1 MYKEVELPYKPYV
14 PESLLV
20 LACCLAI
27 TALIVMGCFSVFV
40 QIGAVVVCSMSTSA
54 LCRWRSRS
62 KTQSI
67 VCVSLIVA
75 CALSGGIHQ
84 QQFVDTAQALQ
95 HVAPS
100 ACKYELLSD
109 STQTRFGWK
118 ARALCIYRSAEHPT
132 QTLRAQVWLSSKEP
146 LQYGKVIQL
155 VGRYKKNASDQS
167 GQHNAVRGI
176 CGTVQVVHV
185 THVSYPDNIRGAVI
199 AGREKLLDCIS
210 PDARASR
217 ALLAG
222 CICGYKTG
230 LSSFGIS
237 QSLASCGLAHMV
249 AVSGAHL
256 TLIAH
261 ILMGCIGKTS
271 LKPAWR
277 MGIVIAVTG
286 LFVVL
291 CGCPASA
298 IRAWLMSITTQ
309 TSVLLGR
316 RPYALSALCV
326 CGIGMLMIEPYLVMD
341 LGFLLSV
348 SSVMGLCL
356 FNSYGTYIGKLIL
369 PQLSGPLP
377 EVVRKSMRV
386 VQPIQ
391 ESMSSSA
398 VTSCVALISTLPL
411 VVQIFG
417 KLPLVGPFSNCVIG
431 PLFVLFIMLGVIATP
446 FLFVPLLGDWLLAL
460 LDVLGEGI
468 LLLARWF
475 SRLPLACITLDASS
489 WWVSVVVMAVLVLVV
504 LVWPRLSARAVRSC
518 IGGLL
523 CLFALWFVRVRYFA
537 PPRVVVCD
545 VGQGDA
551 IVFQDGPHA
560 LLVDT
565 GPKGAVIQALGRNH
579 VVHLDGILLTHLHDD
594 HIGGMEELSH
604 SINAQQVFVG
614 NGVKP
619 SISPEL
625 EQYIRKIT
633 GTDAQEL
640 MYGAVISVGR
650 FSLRSVWPHNP
661 ADGTHNADSVMLLC
675 TYQDNAHTH
684 PSVTILLTGDAEK
697 DELEHVLQSQD
708 VGKIDVLKVGHH
720 GSEVSLTPSQAQKLM
735 PRYSLISVGAHNK
748 YGHPTHTC
756 LDALSQAGSQVL
768 CTKDYGDLELRP
780 DSSGGFAIM
789 GAHKGGIDD

>member
-1 MYKEVELPYKPYV
+1 M
-14 PESLLV
+14 
-20 LACCLAI
+20 
-27 TALIVMGCFSVFV
+27 
-40 QIGAVVVCSMSTSA
+40 
-54 LCRWRSRS
+54 
-62 KTQSI
+62 
-67 VCVSLIVA
+67 
-75 CALSGGIHQ
+75 
-84 QQFVDTAQALQ
+84 
-95 HVAPS
+95 
-100 ACKYELLSD
+100 
-109 STQTRFGWK
+109 
-118 ARALCIYRSAEHPT
+118 
-132 QTLRAQVWLSSKEP
+132 
-146 LQYGKVIQL
+146 
-155 VGRYKKNASDQS
+155 
-167 GQHNAVRGI
+167 
-176 CGTVQVVHV
+176 
-185 THVSYPDNIRGAVI
+185 
-199 AGREKLLDCIS
+199 
-210 PDARASR
+210 
-217 ALLAG
+217 
-222 CICGYKTG
+222 
-230 LSSFGIS
+230 
-237 QSLASCGLAHMV
+237 
-249 AVSGAHL
+249 
-256 TLIAH
+256 
-261 ILMGCIGKTS
+261 
-271 LKPAWR
+271 
-277 MGIVIAVTG
+277 
-286 LFVVL
+286 
-291 CGCPASA
+291 
-298 IRAWLMSITTQ
+298 
-309 TSVLLGR
+309 
-316 RPYALSALCV
+316 
-326 CGIGMLMIEPYLVMD
+326 
-341 LGFLLSV
+341 
-348 SSVMGLCL
+348 
-356 FNSYGTYIGKLIL
+356 
-369 PQLSGPLP
+369 
-377 EVVRKSMRV
+377 
-386 VQPIQ
+386 
-391 ESMSSSA
+391 
-398 VTSCVALISTLPL
+398 
-411 VVQIFG
+411 
-417 KLPLVGPFSNCVIG
+417 
-431 PLFVLFIMLGVIATP
+431 
-446 FLFVPLLGDWLLAL
+446 FVPLLGDWLLAL

-468 LLLARWF
+468 LLLAGWF
-475 SRLPLACITLDASS
+475 SHLPLTCITLDASS

-504 LVWPRLSARAVRSC
+504 LVWPRLSARAVHNC

-523 CLFALWFVRVRYFA
+523 CLFALWFVHARYFA

-675 TYQDNAHTH
+675 TYQDNAHTR

-697 DELEHVLQSQD
+697 DELEHVIQSQD

-780 DSSGGFAIM
+780 DNSGGFAIM